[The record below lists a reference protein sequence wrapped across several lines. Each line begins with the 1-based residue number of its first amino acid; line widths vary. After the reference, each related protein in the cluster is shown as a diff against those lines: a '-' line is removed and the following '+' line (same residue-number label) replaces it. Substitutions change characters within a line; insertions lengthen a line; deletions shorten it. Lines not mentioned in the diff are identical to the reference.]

1 MPQRSIVLAT
11 RNPGK
16 LREIRQVLSDLPVEV
31 TSLAVHERIPQPA
44 ETGRTFAE
52 NARQKALYYARAT
65 GQWCL
70 ADDSGLVVDAL
81 DGAPGVRSARYA
93 AERCP
98 PNTSRE
104 TIDAANNAKLLEA
117 LKDVPD
123 ERRTARFVC
132 HLALADPRRV
142 LIETF
147 GTVEGRIAREPRGH
161 NGFGYDPLFF
171 LPQKGCTVAE
181 LPPGQKNAISHRGQA
196 VRHFASLLKS
206 FLSGAHAE
214 RSATD

>member
-1 MPQRSIVLAT
+1 MAALEAFADVP
-11 RNPGK
+11 
-16 LREIRQVLSDLPVEV
+16 E
-31 TSLAVHERIPQPA
+31 PA
-44 ETGRTFAE
+44 EVGSSFAE
-52 NARQKALYYARAT
+52 NARQKALGYARAT
-65 GQWCL
+65 GGWCL

-93 AERCP
+93 EEDFPRGADRAA
-98 PNTSRE
+98 R
-104 TIDAANNAKLLEA
+104 DAANNAKLLAALEGVGEA
-117 LKDVPD
+117 D
-123 ERRTARFVC
+123 RTARFVC